1 MNIITYS
8 TRNYSEFSNCYLFIF
23 EWLIYKNYKY
33 FDFYKKSSNKLDGRF
48 WTKGINLFKA
58 FKANK
63 RYYLSDLDIEKET
76 YLIIS
81 RSVDYKILINNL
93 KINTSFTNDD
103 LSLISYNIYRIS
115 RVIWSCWSLKL
126 IITNN

>member
-1 MNIITYS
+1 MLHLPVTS
-8 TRNYSEFSNCYLFIF
+8 PTP
-23 EWLIYKNYKY
+23 
-33 FDFYKKSSNKLDGRF
+33 KSSNKLDGRF